1 MKDNKKKNIKPK
13 RRLDQPKGECFFCKE
28 KKSPAF
34 LEYEMLSRFIS
45 ERGKITA
52 RSRNGL
58 CSKHQ
63 RKLTTE
69 VKRARY
75 MALLPFVVRAE

>member
-1 MKDNKKKNIKPK
+1 MADKKNITRK
-13 RRLDQPKGECFFCKE
+13 RRPEKVVGECFFCKE
-28 KKSPAF
+28 KKNPSF
-34 LEYEMLSRFIS
+34 LEFDVLSKYTS
-45 ERGKITA
+45 ERGKIH
-52 RSRNGL
+52 SRVRTGI

-75 MALLPFVVRAE
+75 LAFLPFVVRPE